1 MSRISHIIRKEF
13 LQLRRDPKL
22 VPILFFAPLLQLLLL
37 GYAANLDVRDIPT
50 VVCDQDGTAASRA
63 LISRFMNSGYFI
75 RAGTVAAPAEI
86 DLYLEKGKAA
96 VAVVVPRGFANDLA
110 AGTPATVGVIV
121 DGSESQSATIG
132 ASMVSMIVSTHAQ
145 GLLAGTLDRLRA
157 LGVRPV
163 RLSPEVRV
171 WYNPELRSRNFMVPG
186 ILGLL
191 LIVMTMMLT
200 SMAVVREKET
210 GTMEQLVV
218 TPVRP
223 FEIIAGKL
231 LPFLIIGVV
240 NVVMIVGLIFLL
252 FRLPIRG
259 SLLLLFGLSLVFML
273 TTLGLGL
280 FISTISSNQQQA
292 MLTAVFFMMPMM
304 LFSGFAFPIEN
315 MPKVIQAVTY
325 VVPLRYYFVVVRGIY
340 LKGVG
345 IHELWSQGLAMF
357 VFGAAIL
364 TLSVLRFRKKA
375 G

>member
-13 LQLRRDPKL
+13 IQLRRDPKL
-22 VPILFFAPLLQLLLL
+22 VPILFFAPLIQLLLL
-37 GYAANLDVRDIPT
+37 GYAANLDVKDIPT

-63 LISRFMNSGYFI
+63 LISRFMNSGYFV
-75 RAGTVAAPAEI
+75 RAGTVTAPDAI
-86 DLYLEKGKAA
+86 DPYLEKGKAA
-96 VAVVVPRGFANDLA
+96 VAVIVPRGFANDLA

-132 ASMVSMIVSTHAQ
+132 AGAASMIVSVHVQ
-145 GLLAGTLDRLRA
+145 GLLGPTIGRLRA

-191 LIVMTMMLT
+191 LMVTTMMLT
-200 SMAVVREKET
+200 SMAIVREKET
-210 GTMEQLVV
+210 GTMEQLIV

-223 FEIIAGKL
+223 YELIAGKL

-252 FRLPIRG
+252 FRLPMRG

-292 MLTAVFFMMPMM
+292 MLTAVFFLMPMM

-315 MPKVIQAVTY
+315 MPKVVQAVTY

-340 LKGVG
+340 MKGVG
-345 IHELWSQGLAMF
+345 IHELWTQGLAML
-357 VFGAAIL
+357 VFGIAIL
-364 TLSVLRFRKKA
+364 TLSVLRFRKKV

>member
-1 MSRISHIIRKEF
+1 VSRISHIVRKEF
-13 LQLRRDPKL
+13 IQLRRDPKL
-22 VPILFFAPLLQLLLL
+22 VPILFIAPLLQLLLL
-37 GYAANLDVRDIPT
+37 GYAANLDVKDIPT
-50 VVCDQDGTAASRA
+50 LVCDQDRSPESRA

-75 RAGTVAAPAEI
+75 PAGTVASPDGI
-86 DLYLEKGKAA
+86 DLYLEEGKAA
-96 VAVVVPRGFANDLA
+96 IAVVVPRGFANDLA

-132 ASMVSMIVSTHAQ
+132 ASMVSMIVSSYAQ
-145 GLLAGTLDRLRA
+145 ELAAGALDRLRTI
-157 LGVRPV
+157 GVRPV
-163 RLSPEVRV
+163 RITPEVRV

-191 LIVMTMMLT
+191 LMVMTMMLT

-218 TPVRP
+218 TPIRP
-223 FEIIAGKL
+223 FELIAGKL
-231 LPFLIIGVV
+231 LPFLIIGAVDVV
-240 NVVMIVGLIFLL
+240 TIVGLIFLM
-252 FRLPIRG
+252 FRLPMRG
-259 SLLLLFGLSLVFML
+259 SLVLLFGLSLVFML

-280 FISTISSNQQQA
+280 FISTVSANQQQA

-304 LFSGFAFPIEN
+304 MFSGFAFPIEN
-315 MPKVIQAVTY
+315 MPKIVQAVTT

-345 IHELWSQGLAMF
+345 LHELWGQGLAMLA
-357 VFGAAIL
+357 FGTAIL

>member
-1 MSRISHIIRKEF
+1 MSRISHIVRKEF
-13 LQLRRDPKL
+13 IQLRRDPKL
-22 VPILFFAPLLQLLLL
+22 VPILFIAPLLQLLLL
-37 GYAANLDVRDIPT
+37 GYAANLDVKDIPT
-50 VVCDQDGTAASRA
+50 LVCDQDRTPESRA

-75 RAGTVAAPAEI
+75 PAGAVASPDGI
-86 DLYLEKGKAA
+86 DLYLEEGKAA
-96 VAVVVPRGFANDLA
+96 IAVVVPRGFANDLA

-132 ASMVSMIVSTHAQ
+132 ASMVSMIVSSHAQ
-145 GLLAGTLDRLRA
+145 ELAAGALDRLRTI
-157 LGVRPV
+157 GVRPV
-163 RLSPEVRV
+163 RITPEVRV

-191 LIVMTMMLT
+191 LMVMTMMLT

-218 TPVRP
+218 TPIRP
-223 FEIIAGKL
+223 FELIAGKL
-231 LPFLIIGVV
+231 LPFLIIGAVDVV
-240 NVVMIVGLIFLL
+240 TIVGLIFLM
-252 FRLPIRG
+252 FRLPMRG
-259 SLLLLFGLSLVFML
+259 SLALLFGMSLVFML

-280 FISTISSNQQQA
+280 FISTVSANQQQA

-304 LFSGFAFPIEN
+304 MFSGFAFPIEN
-315 MPKVIQAVTY
+315 MPKIVQAVTT

-345 IHELWSQGLAMF
+345 IHELWGQGLAMLA
-357 VFGAAIL
+357 FGTAIL

>member
-13 LQLRRDPKL
+13 IQLRRDPKL

-50 VVCDQDGTAASRA
+50 VVCDQDGTAASRT
-63 LISRFMNSGYFI
+63 LISRFMNSGYFV
-75 RAGTVAAPAEI
+75 RAGTVTATEAI
-86 DLYLEKGKAA
+86 DPYLEKGKAA
-96 VAVVVPRGFANDLA
+96 VAVIVPRGFANDLA

-132 ASMVSMIVSTHAQ
+132 AGAASMIVSIHAQ
-145 GLLAGTLDRLRA
+145 GLLGPTIDRLRA

-191 LIVMTMMLT
+191 LMVTTMMLT
-200 SMAVVREKET
+200 SMAIVREKET
-210 GTMEQLVV
+210 GTMEQLIV

-223 FEIIAGKL
+223 FELIAGKL

-252 FRLPIRG
+252 FRLPMRG

-292 MLTAVFFMMPMM
+292 MLTAVFFLMPMM

-315 MPKVIQAVTY
+315 MPRVVQAVTY

-345 IHELWSQGLAMF
+345 IHELWTQGLAML
-357 VFGAAIL
+357 VFGIAIL
-364 TLSVLRFRKKA
+364 TLSVLRFRKKI

>member
-1 MSRISHIIRKEF
+1 MSRIAHIVRKEF
-13 LQLRRDPKL
+13 IQLRRDPKL
-22 VPILFFAPLLQLLLL
+22 VPILFLAPLIQLLLL

-50 VVCDQDGTAASRA
+50 VVCDQDGSAESRA
-63 LISRFMNSGYFI
+63 LISRFMNSGYFAP
-75 RAGTVAAPAEI
+75 AGTVAATRDI
-86 DLYLEKGKAA
+86 DLLLEKGEAA
-96 VAVVVPRGFANDLA
+96 IAVIVPRGFANDLA
-110 AGTPATVGVIV
+110 AGRPATVGVIV

-132 ASMVSMIVSTHAQ
+132 ANTVSLIVSTHAQ
-145 GLLAGTLDRLRA
+145 GLVAGALDRLRA
-157 LGVRPV
+157 VGIRPV

-191 LIVMTMMLT
+191 LMVMTMMLT
-200 SMAVVREKET
+200 SMAIVREKET

-218 TPVRP
+218 TPIRP
-223 FEIIAGKL
+223 FELIAGKL

-240 NVVMIVGLIFLL
+240 NVLMIVGLIFLM
-252 FRLPIRG
+252 FRIPMRG
-259 SLLLLFGLSLVFML
+259 SLLLLFGLSLVYML

-280 FISTISSNQQQA
+280 FISTVSANQQQA

-304 LFSGFAFPIEN
+304 MFSGFAFPIEN
-315 MPKVIQAVTY
+315 MPKIIQAVTY
-325 VVPLRYYFVVVRGIY
+325 VIPLRYYFVIVRGIY

-345 IHELWSQGLAMF
+345 VHELWAQGLAML

-364 TLSVLRFRKKA
+364 TLSVLRFRKKV

>member
-13 LQLRRDPKL
+13 IQLRRDPKL
-22 VPILFFAPLLQLLLL
+22 VPILFFAPLIQLLLL

-63 LISRFMNSGYFI
+63 LISRFMNSGYFV
-75 RAGTVAAPAEI
+75 RAGTVTAPDAI

-171 WYNPELRSRNFMVPG
+171 WYNAELRSRNFMVPG

-191 LIVMTMMLT
+191 LMVTTMMLT

-210 GTMEQLVV
+210 GTMEQLIV

-223 FEIIAGKL
+223 FELIAGKL

-252 FRLPIRG
+252 FRLPMRG

-345 IHELWSQGLAMF
+345 IHELWSQGLAMLA
-357 VFGAAIL
+357 FGVAIL
-364 TLSVLRFRKKA
+364 TLSVLRFSKKV

>member
-1 MSRISHIIRKEF
+1 MSRVSHIIRKEF
-13 LQLRRDPKL
+13 IQLRRDPKL
-22 VPILFFAPLLQLLLL
+22 LPILFIAPLLQLLLL

-50 VVCDQDGTAASRA
+50 VVCDQDGTSASRA
-63 LISRFMNSGYFI
+63 LISRFMNSGYFAL
-75 RAGTVAAPAEI
+75 AGTVAAPREI
-86 DLYLEKGKAA
+86 DLFLEKGEAA
-96 VAVVVPRGFANDLA
+96 IAVIVPRGFADDLA
-110 AGTPATVGVIV
+110 SGTPATVGVIV

-132 ASMVSMIVSTHAQ
+132 ASTVSMIVSTHAQ
-145 GLLAGTLDRLRA
+145 SLVAGTLDRLRA
-157 LGVRPV
+157 IGVRPV

-191 LIVMTMMLT
+191 LMVMTMMLT

-210 GTMEQLVV
+210 GTMEQLIV

-223 FEIIAGKL
+223 FELIAGKL

-240 NVVMIVGLIFLL
+240 DVLMIVGLIFVL
-252 FRLPIRG
+252 FRIPMRG

-280 FISTISSNQQQA
+280 FISTVSSNQQQA

-304 LFSGFAFPIEN
+304 MFSGFAFPIEN
-315 MPKVIQAVTY
+315 MPKIIQALTT

-345 IHELWSQGLAMF
+345 IHELWGQGLAML

-364 TLSVLRFRKKA
+364 TLSVLRFRKKV

>member
-191 LIVMTMMLT
+191 LMVMTMMLT

-252 FRLPIRG
+252 FRLPMRG

>member
-1 MSRISHIIRKEF
+1 MSRISHIVRKEF
-13 LQLRRDPKL
+13 IQLRRDPKL
-22 VPILFFAPLLQLLLL
+22 VPILFIAPLLQLLLL
-37 GYAANLDVRDIPT
+37 GYAANLDVKDIPT
-50 VVCDQDGTAASRA
+50 LVCDQDRTPESRA
-63 LISRFMNSGYFI
+63 LISRFMNSGYFVP
-75 RAGTVAAPAEI
+75 AGAVASPDGI
-86 DLYLEKGKAA
+86 DRYLEEGKAA

-132 ASMVSMIVSTHAQ
+132 ASMISMIVSSHAQ
-145 GLLAGTLDRLRA
+145 ELAAGALDRLRTI
-157 LGVRPV
+157 GVRPV
-163 RLSPEVRV
+163 RIAPEVRV

-191 LIVMTMMLT
+191 LMVMTMMLT
-200 SMAVVREKET
+200 SMAVVREKEA

-218 TPVRP
+218 TPIRP
-223 FEIIAGKL
+223 FELIAGKV
-231 LPFLIIGVV
+231 LPFLIIGAVDVV
-240 NVVMIVGLIFLL
+240 TIVGLIFLM
-252 FRLPIRG
+252 FRLPMRG
-259 SLLLLFGLSLVFML
+259 SLALLFGLSLVFML

-280 FISTISSNQQQA
+280 FISTVSANQQQA

-304 LFSGFAFPIEN
+304 MLSGFAFPIEN
-315 MPKVIQAVTY
+315 MPKIVQAVTC

-345 IHELWSQGLAMF
+345 FHELWGQGLAMLA
-357 VFGAAIL
+357 FGTAIL